1 VGINHFDHGVF
12 MGEQELVKQKQV
24 SGLPVCVLFVAIL
37 AVTVTAALTG
47 CSDPTFVG
55 RFRAVPV
62 TNIILDSLGVVD
74 EEPEQFAY
82 ARDPYPKDL
91 IVEEREYVVQRGDM
105 IEISI
110 LDLFMSGAEWRN
122 RLQVSETGRVTVP
135 EIGTFRVAGRTEFEI
150 ADDIKNLLRPHILKN
165 PTVNVVVIA
174 STKKV
179 FSISG
184 AIAAS
189 GRYQLIQSDFR
200 ILEAIA
206 QAGGVPQTGI
216 DYVYVVRKISDED
229 LEEIESQLDTDYYED
244 SATGYSQP
252 MPPAS
257 QQEEP
262 SEMRTRG
269 PRDMINDEYS
279 PGQTEQ
285 RQQELI
291 QAIPPAPISEKDEPP
306 EPIIEPTQREPEV
319 TTPPEPKEPEPNVT
333 EPPISSEP
341 TQPEP
346 KVVEPSMSPQ
356 PELKEPEEP
365 EESEEPKPTSEQEW
379 DKLLESIRPM
389 TEIAMPKEEAE
400 PKKKL
405 KIIRGNGKFQLIP
418 VDQKTAGQERIEE
431 PLTPERPWRTP
442 SRQGM
447 EGLGGQHQEV
457 IQVDLK
463 ALQSGDM
470 TQNVVIRSG
479 DYIQVPY
486 NDIGVFYVMGQVSRP
501 GPYSLQGQRMT
512 LKQVISVAGPLS
524 PLANM
529 NCCDITRRIGR
540 DKEVTCRLNLQKLI
554 EGSQPDI
561 FIKPNDIINIGS
573 HPVARWVAV
582 VRQSFRSTYGFGFVY
597 DRNLADRD
605 FGH

>member
-1 VGINHFDHGVF
+1 
-12 MGEQELVKQKQV
+12 
-24 SGLPVCVLFVAIL
+24 
-37 AVTVTAALTG
+37 
-47 CSDPTFVG
+47 
-55 RFRAVPV
+55 
-62 TNIILDSLGVVD
+62 
-74 EEPEQFAY
+74 
-82 ARDPYPKDL
+82 
-91 IVEEREYVVQRGDM
+91 
-105 IEISI
+105 
-110 LDLFMSGAEWRN
+110 SGAEWRN

-150 ADDIKNLLRPHILKN
+150 ADDIENLLSPHILKT
-165 PTVNVVVIA
+165 PTVNVVVVA
-174 STKKV
+174 STEKV

-229 LEEIESQLDTDYYED
+229 LEEIESQLG
-244 SATGYSQP
+244 A
-252 MPPAS
+252 
-257 QQEEP
+257 
-262 SEMRTRG
+262 EMRTEG
-269 PRDMINDEYS
+269 PQEMMPEEAFKKRTEPFPYQPMGIDEYS

-291 QAIPPAPISEKDEPP
+291 QAIPPAPISEEDGQPEPTQPEPEVITPP
-306 EPIIEPTQREPEV
+306 EPEEPEPEV
-319 TTPPEPKEPEPNVT
+319 TTPPEPKE
-333 EPPISSEP
+333 SEP
-341 TQPEP
+341 KVAEPSVSLEPEP
-346 KVVEPSMSPQ
+346 KEP
-356 PELKEPEEP
+356 K
-365 EESEEPKPTSEQEW
+365 EPKPTPEQEW

-389 TEIAMPKEEAE
+389 TEIAMPEEGAE
-400 PKKKL
+400 SKKKL
-405 KIIRGNGKFQLIP
+405 KIIRENGKFQLIP
-418 VDQKTAGQERIEE
+418 VDQKTAGQERTEE
-431 PLTPERPWRTP
+431 PRMPEQPWRT
-442 SRQGM
+442 SGRQGWK
-447 EGLGGQHQEV
+447 GSDGQHQEV

-463 ALQSGDM
+463 ALQGGDM
-470 TQNVVIRSG
+470 TQNIVIRSG

-582 VRQSFRSTYGFGFVY
+582 VRQSFRATYGFGFVY
-597 DRNLADRD
+597 DRNLADKD